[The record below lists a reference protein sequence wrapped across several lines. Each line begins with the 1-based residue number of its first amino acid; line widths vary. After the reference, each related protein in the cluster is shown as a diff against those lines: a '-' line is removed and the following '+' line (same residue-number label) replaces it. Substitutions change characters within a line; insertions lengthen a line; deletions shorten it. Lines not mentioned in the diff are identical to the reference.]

1 MMDATRISGMGCS
14 RRGSSMKV
22 SRVVSLLVSVLMIA
36 SLLYVAGGSVGFD
49 GSIVPSS
56 IEEHLEDGDGDGK
69 ANFLVV
75 TVPVHIYEVVLWE
88 SARVYGELYD
98 SSGTFLIDT
107 CLVDLD
113 VEEGD
118 SGLMYADLTFSGR
131 AINASGI
138 DGPYLVEVELQYDDG
153 WAWPPIY
160 SVYDSAS
167 YDTAT
172 YAHDE
177 FETPDPYT
185 ITDMSWDVV
194 DDDDDGLFDWLR
206 VNITVDADDG
216 DDLVCQTSWGTYATT
231 ETEHAVEAGADQTV
245 TVLLDGR
252 LVNGFALED
261 YAWSVNVDLST
272 SDGYTESDGIST
284 DPISSSDFEEYP
296 VRIVDDIGWETVD
309 VNDDGL
315 TDFVKLQYNVTV
327 GATAKYRIGAEVEND
342 NGTTLTWPDNFEGFL
357 IADYEETIIT
367 FVDGADIYESRDGGP
382 YHITVTEQPGAYNL
396 WSDYTYIHG
405 VDLGWLTIDTLD
417 VDDMNHPM
425 SLQVA
430 GFVLDDT
437 ETPIDGA
444 YVEAESYD
452 LDWMWDGY
460 DDGMTPGDGSYEL
473 TGLVPGYLRI
483 VASAADCFPQILV
496 VEDFHENLTDLNI
509 TLESM
514 GPENSTIV
522 GTVTDLEGDPVSGA
536 SVVLM
541 RAGSGMF
548 NGTYTDSEGNYSID
562 VKPGDYTLFAVYSDP
577 YTGDVNLSY
586 APVTATPDE
595 TVEQNL
601 TMDMTISGDVEM
613 SASGLIE
620 LTLNDWNNANMNWRV
635 DFAPETTEMFT
646 EFFLMLDIE
655 YGNADGFL
663 DPAEADFFMAE
674 FFGGDLS
681 MTSGMYSLDMFS
693 VDGIGYFVPPGG
705 VEMTVSDVTGP
716 VLNERD
722 DLSFNVAF
730 SDGYAYW
737 TIADADTHDLYVE
750 VEYNS
755 AEGDSIDLVFE
766 VAAPAGYVLT
776 GTNDPVNVDV
786 DGVSRVVVTPGE
798 SPDPD
803 EVESALVVLTFARET
818 SVDTGAIHGVATLE
832 DDTDHSGIQVDLMD
846 DDLTVL
852 DSATTGPTGEFAFPN
867 LEPGEYQLRANM
879 SGYVDAYASATV
891 VAGEVIDVE
900 MELAAVSPV
909 PELGSI
915 SATVVTEAGLP
926 IAGAVVDLYLPSDS
940 TTVLESRETGAAG
953 TFVFTDLEAGE
964 YRLEVSADD
973 FDDTTVYVLMNSGED
988 KVLVDIV
995 LESESPVGYIT
1006 GVLEDADGD
1015 PIEDV
1020 LVEVR
1025 LSGSDDVLGDD
1036 ETGSDGVFLVE
1047 GLEDGDYN
1055 LTFLLDGEVIG
1066 YADVTVE
1073 DFVGDA
1079 GTIVIDLGSV
1089 GDETELPS
1097 WLWMA
1102 VILALVVAV
1111 VAAVALKMRGRA
1123 PKEPKSMQMA
1133 QQAPE
1138 EELPPPPPE

>member
-1 MMDATRISGMGCS
+1 MKDSRI
-14 RRGSSMKV
+14 
-22 SRVVSLLVSVLMIA
+22 VSLLVSVLMIA

-56 IEEHLEDGDGDGK
+56 IEEYLEDGDDDGK

-75 TVPVHIYEVVLWE
+75 TVPVHIYEVLQWE
-88 SARVYGELYD
+88 YARLYGELYN
-98 SSGTFLIDT
+98 SAGTILIDT
-107 CLVDLD
+107 CIVSLD

-138 DGPYLVEVELQYDDG
+138 DGPYLVEMELQYEDG
-153 WAWPPIY
+153 WAWPPVY

-177 FETPDPYT
+177 FETPDPYA

-216 DDLVCQTSWGTYATT
+216 DDLVCQTSWDSYATT
-231 ETEHAVEAGADQTV
+231 ETEHAVEAGADQIV

-261 YAWSVNVDLST
+261 YSWSVNVDLRT
-272 SDGYTESDGIST
+272 SDGYIESDGIST
-284 DPISSSDFEEYP
+284 DPVSSSDFEEYP
-296 VRIVDDIGWETVD
+296 VRIVDDIAWEAVD

-315 TDFVKLQYNVTV
+315 TDFIKLQYNVTV
-327 GATAKYRIGAEVEND
+327 GATAKYRIGAEVEDD
-342 NGTTLTWPDNFEGFL
+342 NGTTLTWPENFEGFL
-357 IADYEETIIT
+357 IVDYEETIIT

-396 WSDYTYIHG
+396 WQDYTYIHG

-425 SLQVA
+425 SLQVS
-430 GFVLDDT
+430 GFVLDET

-460 DDGMTPGDGSYEL
+460 EDGTTLGDGSYEL
-473 TGLVPGYLRI
+473 TGLVPGYLRV

-509 TLESM
+509 TLEPM

-522 GTVTDLEGDPVSGA
+522 GTVTDLDGYTVSGA
-536 SVVLM
+536 TVVLF
-541 RAGSGMF
+541 RAESGTF
-548 NGTYTDSEGNYSID
+548 NGTVTDSEGNYSID
-562 VKPGDYTLFAVYSDP
+562 VKPGEYTLFAIYFDP
-577 YTGDVNLSY
+577 FTDDVNLSY
-586 APVTATPDE
+586 TPVTAPPDD
-595 TVEQNL
+595 TVEQNI
-601 TMDMTISGDVEM
+601 TMDLTLSGDSEM
-613 SASGLIE
+613 TASGLIE
-620 LTLNDWNNANMNWRV
+620 LDLEDWNSAGMNWRV
-635 DFAPETTEMFT
+635 DFTPETIDAFT
-646 EFFLMLDIE
+646 EYFLMLDIE
-655 YGNADGFL
+655 LGNADGFL
-663 DPAEADFFMAE
+663 DAAEADFFMAE
-674 FFGGDLS
+674 FFSEGLS
-681 MTSGMYSLDMFS
+681 MMSGMYSLDMFS
-693 VDGIGYFVPPGG
+693 VDGIGYFVPPDGL
-705 VEMTVSDVTGP
+705 EMTVSDITGP
-716 VLNERD
+716 VLSERE
-722 DLSFNVAF
+722 DLIFNVAF
-730 SDGYAYW
+730 SGGYAYW
-737 TIADADTHDLYVE
+737 PIPDADTHELYVE
-750 VEYNS
+750 AEYTS
-755 AEGDSIDLVFE
+755 TDEEGIDLVFE
-766 VAAPAGYVLT
+766 VTAPAGYVLT
-776 GTNDPVNVDV
+776 DTNDPVNVDV
-786 DGVSRVVVTPGE
+786 DGVNRVVLTPGE
-798 SPDPD
+798 SPDPENVD
-803 EVESALVVLTFARET
+803 STLVVLTFTRET
-818 SVDTGAIHGVATLE
+818 GVDTGAIHGVATLE
-832 DDTDHSGIQVDLMD
+832 DDTDHTGIQIDLMD
-846 DDLTVL
+846 GDLTVL
-852 DSATTGPTGEFAFPN
+852 DSVTTGPTGEFAFPN
-867 LEPGEYQLRANM
+867 LDPGDYQLRANM

-891 VAGEVIDVE
+891 VAGEVTDVE
-900 MELAAVSPV
+900 MELAAVSSA

-915 SATVVTEAGLP
+915 SATVVTEAALP
-926 IAGAVVDLYLPSDS
+926 IDGATVDLYLPSDS
-940 TTVLESRETGAAG
+940 TTVLESRETDAAG
-953 TFVFTDLEAGE
+953 AFVFSDLEAGE
-964 YRLEVSADD
+964 YRLEVSAEG
-973 FDDTTVYVLMNSGED
+973 FDDATVYVLLNSGED
-988 KVLVDIV
+988 KALEDIV

-1006 GVLEDADGD
+1006 GVLEDAEGD

-1025 LSGSDDVLGDD
+1025 LSDSDDVLGDD
-1036 ETGSDGVFLVE
+1036 ETDAEGVFLID

-1102 VILALVVAV
+1102 VVLAVVVAAI
-1111 VAAVALKMRGRA
+1111 AAVALKMRGRA

-1133 QQAPE
+1133 QQAPD